1 MSNIVAG
8 SGQTIVK
15 LQADVNTIFIVDGLA
30 KQVIGSSG
38 DEIAIDKSLEA
49 ELISAGVIA
58 TVVSVASAN
67 KHTKGDN

>member
-1 MSNIVAG
+1 MSSIVAG

-15 LQADVNTIFIVDGLA
+15 LQADVNTIFIVDGVA

-49 ELISAGVIA
+49 ELIAAGVIA
-58 TVVSVASAN
+58 VVGSASAN
-67 KHTKGDN
+67 KHAKGDN